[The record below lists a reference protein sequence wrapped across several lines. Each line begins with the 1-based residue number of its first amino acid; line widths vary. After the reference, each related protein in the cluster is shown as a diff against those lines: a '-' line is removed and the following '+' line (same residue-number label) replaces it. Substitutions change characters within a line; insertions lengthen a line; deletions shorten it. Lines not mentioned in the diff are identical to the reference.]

1 MVLTSVAIA
10 AVVVLLWWNFYRRK
24 EDVVVEE
31 AAEDRGPPPLPL
43 PVMIAVMALVACAA
57 TLVVTVSRNTLPSS
71 EVTTDGATATIEVED
86 VVPSALP
93 PLPSIPTVAIVTPP
107 PLASMGDVHI
117 AEIDALE

>member
-1 MVLTSVAIA
+1 MSNTRMVLTSVAIA

-71 EVTTDGATATIEVED
+71 EVTTDG
-86 VVPSALP
+86 
-93 PLPSIPTVAIVTPP
+93 PTVAIVTPP